1 MEQEKLTVPYIVYEG
16 EMARNERHMRRLTIT
31 LIVAIALMFISNGL
45 WLWAWNQYDY
55 SGSGTETVT
64 IDSGEGVANYIGN
77 DGRIVNGADNGREGT
92 DAEED

>member
-16 EMARNERHMRRLTIT
+16 EMARNERHMRRLTIA
-31 LIVAIALMFISNGL
+31 LIVAIALMFVSNGL

-55 SGSGTETVT
+55 TSDTSVS

-77 DGRIVNGADNGREGT
+77 DGSIVNGT
-92 DAEED
+92 DRGQERAEED